1 MILVTGGAGF
11 CGSRIV
17 TLLASEGVSTRALVR
32 RPEQARGRL
41 PAQGVEI
48 VTGDTTDPE
57 SLEGAVAGV
66 ETIIHTAF
74 ITAERKQGPGVNYQ
88 ATNVGGTANLVA
100 AARAAGVRRI
110 VVLGGLGTKPD
121 KPGSYMQGRFQ
132 ADQAVKQSGL
142 AWSILG
148 PSIQFGKGSAFF
160 NGLAHPIRT
169 TPVIVPMIGN
179 GKRQFQPI
187 WVDDVARCILKM
199 AREPE
204 AYDGRTIEI
213 GGPEYF
219 TYAEILDM
227 LMRTMSK
234 QRIKV
239 PGPLPFVKLGAAM
252 MEAVMPKPP
261 ITKAVTGLFSF
272 ENIAQI
278 DSVEA
283 YFGFQPMSL
292 RTYLAEHGADLG
304 SV

>member
-32 RPEQARGRL
+32 RPDQARGRL

-74 ITAERKQGPGVNYQ
+74 ITADRKQGPGVNYQ
-88 ATNVGGTANLVA
+88 ATNVGGTANLVT

-110 VVLGGLGTKPD
+110 VVLGGLGTKSD

-160 NGLAHPIRT
+160 NGLANLIRT

-187 WVDDVARCILKM
+187 LVDDVARCIIKM

-204 AYDGRTIEI
+204 AYDGRTIEV

-227 LMRTMSK
+227 LMRTMHK
-234 QRIKV
+234 RRIKV
-239 PGPLPFVKLGAAM
+239 PGPLPLVKLGAAM
-252 MEAVMPKPP
+252 MEVVMPNPP
-261 ITKAVTGLFSF
+261 ITKEVTGLFNF

-278 DSVEA
+278 DGVEA

-292 RTYLAEHGADLG
+292 RTYLAEYGVD
-304 SV
+304 